1 MKKIKHKNALKPYLY
16 LLPAFLVISVFVIY
30 PMVRSVYMSFFT
42 DYNIFKHQGSGFGLK
57 NYIKVLNDNNFIL
70 GVSNT
75 IKYTAVTVPVAV
87 AISLFIA
94 VLLNTK
100 IRGWKIFQS
109 IYFIPYVTNLIAI
122 GLSFRFLF
130 HSNYGLLNIV
140 MTKFGSEPIQWLND
154 INYSLPALMIF
165 GIWSGLAFKIVVFLA
180 GLQNIDH
187 QLIEAAQV
195 DGAKPWQI
203 FFKVTLPLLLPVLAY
218 IIIIS
223 VIGSLKTYVEVVSL
237 FQRAGP
243 ANSAMTIVYY
253 VYDEFYNANNPVIA
267 SAASVLLFLGILVV
281 TLIQQRI
288 LHRDS

>member
-1 MKKIKHKNALKPYLY
+1 MKKIKLKQNVKPYLY
-16 LLPAFLVISVFVIY
+16 LLPAFLGITVFVIY
-30 PMVRSVYMSFFT
+30 PMIRSVYMSFFT

-57 NYIKVLNDNNFIL
+57 SYIKVINDGKFIL
-70 GVSNT
+70 GVTNT
-75 IKYTAVTVPVAV
+75 LKYTLVTVPVAV

-94 VLLNTK
+94 VLLNTR
-100 IRGWKIFQS
+100 IRGWKVFQS

-122 GLSFRFLF
+122 GLSFKFLF
-130 HSNYGLLNIV
+130 HSNYGLINLV
-140 MTKFGSEPIQWLND
+140 MSKFGAEPIQWLNNV
-154 INYSLPALMIF
+154 NYSLPALMIF
-165 GIWSGLAFKIVVFLA
+165 GVWAGLAFKIVVFLA
-180 GLQNIDH
+180 GLQNIDK

-195 DGAKPWQI
+195 DGARPVQI

-237 FQRAGP
+237 FQGAGP

-267 SAASVLLFLGILVV
+267 SAASVLLFVGILII
-281 TLIQQRI
+281 TLIQQKL
-288 LHRDS
+288 LHRDV